1 MLSYRHAFHAGNFT
15 DVHKHVALVMLLE
28 HLLRKDAPFCCLD
41 THAGAGVYDL
51 DSRYAQRNREF
62 ETGIARLWGRSD
74 CPAPVAR
81 YVDIVR
87 GLNPPEADGT
97 LRLRWYPG
105 STWIARTFLR
115 PADRIVASELHSTD
129 APMLKQCFAR
139 DLQVST
145 HHRDGFE
152 ILPALVPPRER
163 RGLVVMDPSYEVRNE
178 FARVVETLGAAWHK
192 WPTGIYL
199 LWYPVQRRQPLAQF
213 HHALKRGGMR
223 KVLMNELSVE
233 PDVAPNR
240 LSGSGLIVVNPPWQ
254 FEAEFR
260 IVTRWLERA
269 LERGTHPPARS
280 RWLVPE

>member
-62 ETGIARLWGRSD
+62 ETGIARLWGHGD

-97 LRLRWYPG
+97 QRLRWYPG

-129 APMLKQCFAR
+129 APLLKQCFAR

-145 HHRDGFE
+145 VGSRQEVG
-152 ILPALVPPRER
+152 REDVRGASRGQYPSGGHEYEPVAVVR
-163 RGLVVMDPSYEVRNE
+163 RQID
-178 FARVVETLGAAWHK
+178 
-192 WPTGIYL
+192 I
-199 LWYPVQRRQPLAQF
+199 VQRSERPDRLLSRQAEE
-213 HHALKRGGMR
+213 KR
-223 KVLMNELSVE
+223 
-233 PDVAPNR
+233 
-240 LSGSGLIVVNPPWQ
+240 
-254 FEAEFR
+254 
-260 IVTRWLERA
+260 
-269 LERGTHPPARS
+269 
-280 RWLVPE
+280 